1 MEINGASPVFN
12 PSTSSSTG
20 TTGKNSV
27 NAQDFYKLL
36 ITQLQS
42 QDPMKPADNQA
53 ILQQVSMIKQLESSD
68 QLTKTLGGMSTDQ
81 RLGSTSA
88 LIGKY
93 VTGTPDTAGG
103 DSTPIEGVVVAVSY
117 TSDGQATLELHNG
130 QRLPADHVQAVTLVE
145 NLQGA
150 QGNGL
155 AAGADPAAAAAA
167 AAAQSKA
174 KAGFPLLQ
182 GLLGAA
188 YPKAVN

>member
-1 MEINGASPVFN
+1 MEINGVSPVLN
-12 PSTSSSTG
+12 PSNSSSSG
-20 TTGKNSV
+20 TTAKNSV

-68 QLTKTLGGMSTDQ
+68 QLSKTLGGMSADQ

-103 DSTPIEGVVVAVSY
+103 DSTPVEGLVVAVSY
-117 TSDGQATLELHNG
+117 SSDGQAMLELHNG
-130 QRLPADHVQAVTLVE
+130 QRLPADRVQAVTLVE
-145 NLQGA
+145 NLPGA
-150 QGNGL
+150 QGNA
-155 AAGADPAAAAAA
+155 AAGAANPTTASAAAT
-167 AAAQSKA
+167 QSKL
-174 KAGFPLLQ
+174 KGMPLLS